1 MGERNEKY
9 IFRSVKNFLSG
20 RAFNHSK
27 ALQEALTEAISF
39 KDSNYQQVNGKSEDY
54 EGKLLHVNGML
65 RVQEPISDA
74 NYNIMVQSVKLKKI
88 VQMFQWHEDYTENKF
103 AEGDET
109 ARNYFYYKDW
119 NEQVVDS
126 RSFHSLGYQNPRQLP
141 MHSKVM
147 TADRAYIGNFE
158 IGEAAKEL
166 FAGWTDVTSDTR
178 PDDSYIKMHLGWY
191 FHVDDLFDPLVG
203 DTRVKFQFSGLE
215 GQSYT
220 IVGKL
225 TNGKIQ
231 PYKSRLKKEI
241 ILLAKGELTIDEI
254 FREEHHTV
262 RKKTWII
269 RMFGFALIFFGVIAT
284 ESLLKFCK
292 QR

>member
-1 MGERNEKY
+1 ME
-9 IFRSVKNFLSG
+9 
-20 RAFNHSK
+20 
-27 ALQEALTEAISF
+27 EALTEAISF
-39 KDSNYQQVNGKSEDY
+39 KDSNYQQSNGKSENY

-74 NYNIMVQSVKLKKI
+74 NYNIMVQCVKLKKI
-88 VQMFQWHEDYTENKF
+88 VQMYQWHEDYTENKF

-109 ARNYFYYKDW
+109 ARNYYYFKDW
-119 NEQVVDS
+119 NELVVDS
-126 RSFHSLGYQNPRQLP
+126 RSFHSFGHQNPRQLP
-141 MHSKVM
+141 MHSKILINDHV
-147 TADRAYIGNFE
+147 YIGDFE

-166 FAGWTDVTSDTR
+166 SSGWTDVTSDTR

-191 FHVDDLFDPLVG
+191 YHVDDVFEPLVG
-203 DTRVKFQFSGLE
+203 DVRVKFQFSGLE

-231 PYKSRLKKEI
+231 PYKSRLKRDI

-254 FREEHHTV
+254 FKAEHYTV
-262 RKKTWII
+262 RKKTWMV
-269 RMFGFALIFFGVIAT
+269 RLFGFALFFFAVIST
-284 ESLLKFCK
+284 EKLLKFCK
-292 QR
+292 FLF